1 MKAAAT
7 ALPEGRQSKLVDL
20 LALTKPRLNSLVV
33 ITTGIS
39 YYLGLIAPMDASGLL
54 HTIIGTALVAGG
66 ASVLNQVAESD
77 LDETMLRTRKRPIP
91 AGRIEVPDARVFGL
105 ALATAGLSQLL
116 YFTNFI
122 AGLVALTTVAS
133 YILLYTPLKRTT
145 PWSTLIGAF
154 PGGLP
159 AVLGWTAARGTIT
172 FEALILFAI
181 VFFWQLPHFHAL
193 SWVYREDF
201 VRAKLPVL
209 AAIDPTGKR
218 TGTHALTWTIVLI
231 PISLLPLLINMGGF
245 IYLVFSTILNVI
257 FLVPAVRFALQR
269 TTARARLLFH
279 MSLIYL
285 PCLWILLVTE
295 RAFK

>member
-91 AGRIEVPDARVFGL
+91 AGRIEVRDARVFGL